1 METGAEETNVDDAET
16 IAEDNKELLR
26 NPANAL
32 VAVVM
37 KPEPP
42 NDSDDES
49 SVEGLERRMIDASI
63 SKALY
68 TNNLLKK
75 PAAAKEKKAMTS
87 T

>member
-1 METGAEETNVDDAET
+1 MDAGAGETNVDDAET
-16 IAEDNKELLR
+16 IAEDNEELLR
-26 NPANAL
+26 NPVSSL
-32 VAVVM
+32 VVGVM

-68 TNNLLKK
+68 TKNLLKK
-75 PAAAKEKKAMTS
+75 PTATKENMMTN